1 MKKIL
6 IHLYWR
12 LQRQRLRLLGCRVG
26 KSVII
31 NGRPAIRIRAG
42 GRVHLENASTVNCS
56 RRSNPL
62 NVEGAT
68 SFYAGPKAVILLG
81 RGAGIS
87 GSQVIAY
94 TSVTIGAGTLIG
106 AGCLICDS
114 DMHEV
119 PLGNP
124 SGIQSAPIRIGSK
137 VFVGARCIIL
147 KGVAIG
153 DGAVIAAGSVVV
165 RDVPAGAL
173 MAGNPATQLKTYSV
187 CSKSE
192 PC

>member
-1 MKKIL
+1 MKQIL
-6 IHLYWR
+6 LEFYWR
-12 LQRQRLRLLGCRVG
+12 LQQWRMRALGCGVG
-26 KSVII
+26 NDVRI
-31 NGRPAIRIRAG
+31 NGRPAIRVRPG
-42 GRVHLENASTVNCS
+42 GKIEIGDNAMINCS

-68 SFYAGPKAVILLG
+68 SFYAGPNAVILLG

-87 GSQVIAY
+87 GSQVIAH
-94 TSVTIGAGTLIG
+94 TSVTIGPGTRIG

-119 PLGNP
+119 PLGDP

-173 MAGNPATQLKTYSV
+173 MAGNPATKLKTYSV
-187 CSKSE
+187 CSNSE